1 MSSSSSA
8 GESQPLLPPESVIK
22 EPPNT
27 GLGILSQL
35 GPGLIIAA
43 SIVGSGELIA
53 TTRTGAQAGFTLLWL
68 IIIGCIIKVFA
79 QIEIGR
85 YALTSGL
92 QTLSALDQVPGP
104 RIARRGNWLVWYWFF
119 MWFASIGQLGGI
131 VGGVGQSMALSIPI
145 TEQGKK
151 YNDLQ
156 DMSTKLTIQDVVD
169 AHLRKNGSLPTGD
182 SQAEIELVNEL
193 QKARVTQADIDAA
206 EMEYRRLYPNNK
218 PAMDGK
224 LPDLSVPLDDR
235 LWAIP
240 FAVVTSIL
248 LMWGKFNVVL
258 VVATALVAGFTFIT
272 VGNVF
277 ALQSEPAWRITLANI
292 VDGLSFHFP
301 PDAPKRSGLAIGL
314 ATIGIIGVG
323 AAELIQY
330 PYWCLEKGYAKWTGR
345 NDGTPQ
351 WVQRARG
358 WMRVMQADAWASM
371 VIYTVATI
379 AFYLLG
385 AAILHRC
392 GLAPEGYSLIR
403 TLAVMYQPVFS
414 SAAPMLFLVG
424 AFSVLYSTFYVAN
437 ASHARTFADGLC
449 VMGLLE
455 NTERKRQRAVQFLCG
470 LFPLLCLGVYWV
482 MPEPGRL
489 VEFSGM
495 VQAIMLP
502 MLCFAALYFRYFRCH
517 PDLRPSMFWDIGLWT
532 STVVMLIIAIWTIQ
546 TNLGVIWK
554 AIFGEG

>member
-1 MSSSSSA
+1 MSSPT
-8 GESQPLLPPESVIK
+8 PLGTTPPPDPATTVIK
-22 EPPNT
+22 QPPT
-27 GLGILSQL
+27 SPFGVLMQL

-68 IIIGCIIKVFA
+68 IIIGCVIKVFA

-104 RIARRGNWLVWYWFF
+104 RFGRRGNWLVWYWFF

-131 VGGVGQSMALSIPI
+131 VGGVGQSMALSIPV
-145 TEQGKK
+145 TEQGKD
-151 YNDLQ
+151 YNRIQ
-156 DMSTKLTIQDVVD
+156 DMRTKLTIQQVLEN
-169 AHLRKNGSLPTGD
+169 HLAKE
-182 SQAEIELVNEL
+182 QAQSTNP
-193 QKARVTQADIDAA
+193 DAA
-206 EMEYRRLYPNNK
+206 ELQLATELSKSRVTLEEVEAAEAVYRKKYPDVS
-218 PAMDGK
+218 DGANGTK
-224 LPDLSVPLDDR
+224 ISEPLDDR

-240 FAVVTSIL
+240 FAVVTSFL
-248 LMWGKFNVVL
+248 LVWGKFNVVL
-258 VVATALVAGFTFIT
+258 IVATALVAGFTFIT
-272 VGNVF
+272 VGNVL
-277 ALQSEPAWRITLANI
+277 ALQGEPAWRISLANI
-292 VDGLSFHFP
+292 VDGLSFQLP
-301 PDAPKRSGLAIGL
+301 PDSATGSGLAIGL

-345 NDGTPQ
+345 DDGSPQ
-351 WVQRARG
+351 WVERARG
-358 WMRVMQADAWASM
+358 WMKVMQADAWASM
-371 VIYTVATI
+371 IIYTVATI

-392 GLAPEGYSLIR
+392 GLAPSGNSLIR

-414 SAAPMLFLVG
+414 SAAPALFLVG

-449 VMGLLE
+449 VIGLLE
-455 NTERKRQRAVQFLCG
+455 NNEKKRDRAVQFLCG
-470 LFPLLCLGVYWV
+470 LFPILCLAVYFV
-482 MPEPGRL
+482 IPEPGRL

-502 MLCFAALYFRYFRCH
+502 MLCFAALYFRYRHCH
-517 PDLRPSMFWDIGLWT
+517 PDLRPSIFWDIGLWS
-532 STVVMLIIAIWTIQ
+532 STVVMLIIGVWTFQ
-546 TNLGVIWK
+546 TNLVAMWK
-554 AIFGEG
+554 AIVG

>member
-1 MSSSSSA
+1 MSTPIVQGDPS
-8 GESQPLLPPESVIK
+8 PPPSTPTVIK
-22 EPPNT
+22 EPPKT
-27 GLGILSQL
+27 QFGVLMQL

-53 TTRTGAQAGFTLLWL
+53 TTRTGAQAGFSLLWL
-68 IIIGCIIKVFA
+68 IILGCVIKVFA

-92 QTLSALDQVPGP
+92 QTLSALDKVPGP
-104 RIARRGNWLVWYWFF
+104 RLGKRGNWLVWYWFF

-145 TEQGKK
+145 TEQGKDF
-151 YNDLQ
+151 NNLQ
-156 DMSTKLTIQDVVD
+156 DMRTKLTIRQVLD
-169 AHLRKNGSLPTGD
+169 AHLAKEKPQSATEAL
-182 SQAEIELVNEL
+182 AEKELVSEL
-193 QKARVTQADIDAA
+193 QKARITEADVEAA
-206 EMEYRRLYPNNK
+206 EAAYRRTYPSSAAEGAT
-218 PAMDGK
+218 PK
-224 LPDLSVPLDDR
+224 LAEPLDDR

-240 FAVVTSIL
+240 FALITSL
-248 LMWGKFNVVL
+248 LLVWGRFNVVL
-258 VVATALVAGFTFIT
+258 IMATALVAGFTFIT
-272 VGNVF
+272 VGNVV
-277 ALQSEPAWRITLANI
+277 ALQGEPAWRITLANI
-292 VDGLSFHFP
+292 VDGLSFRLP
-301 PDAPKRSGLAIGL
+301 PDSPTGSGLAIGL

-330 PYWCLEKGYAKWTGR
+330 PYWCLEKGYARWTGR
-345 NDGTPQ
+345 DDGSPQ

-358 WMRVMQADAWASM
+358 WMKVMQADAWASM
-371 VIYTVATI
+371 FIYTIATI

-392 GLAPEGYSLIR
+392 GLAPSGNGLIR

-414 SAAPMLFLVG
+414 SAAPALFLVG

-449 VMGLLE
+449 VIGVLE
-455 NTERKRQRAVQFLCG
+455 NNEQKRDRAVQFLCG
-470 LFPLLCLGVYWV
+470 LFPILCLAVYWI

-502 MLCFAALYFRYFRCH
+502 MLCFAALYFRYRHCH
-517 PDLRPSMFWDIGLWT
+517 PELQPGVLWDIGLW
-532 STVVMLIIAIWTIQ
+532 SSAVVMLIIGVWTFQ
-546 TNLGVIWK
+546 TNLSAMWK
-554 AIFGEG
+554 AVMG

>member
-1 MSSSSSA
+1 MSTPNST
-8 GESQPLLPPESVIK
+8 ESTASRTDSVSVIK
-22 EPPNT
+22 EPPNSR
-27 GLGILSQL
+27 LGILLQL

-68 IIIGCIIKVFA
+68 IVIGCVIKVFA
-79 QIEIGR
+79 QIEIGK

-92 QTLSALDQVPGP
+92 PTLSALDKVPGP
-104 RIARRGNWLVWYWFF
+104 RLGKRGNWLVWYWFF

-145 TEQGKK
+145 TVQGKQ
-151 YNDLQ
+151 YNDVQ
-156 DMSTKLTIQDVVD
+156 DMRTKLTIQQVLQEHLAKERAQNQTTD
-169 AHLRKNGSLPTGD
+169 A
-182 SQAEIELVNEL
+182 AESELATEL
-193 QKARVTQADIDAA
+193 QKSQVTREQVDEAVKAYQD
-206 EMEYRRLYPNNK
+206 RYPNRK
-218 PAMDGK
+218 AGA
-224 LPDLSVPLDDR
+224 LPDELAEPMDDR

-240 FAVVTSIL
+240 FAVVTSFL
-248 LMWGKFNVVL
+248 LVWGRFNVVL
-258 VVATALVAGFTFIT
+258 IIATALVAGFTFIT
-272 VGNVF
+272 VGNVL
-277 ALQSEPAWRITLANI
+277 ALQGEPAWRITLANI
-292 VDGLSFHFP
+292 IDGLSFRLP
-301 PDAPKRSGLAIGL
+301 PDSPKGSGLAIGL

-345 NDGTPQ
+345 DDGSSQ

-358 WMRVMQADAWASM
+358 WMKVMQADAWASM

-385 AAILHRC
+385 AGILHRC
-392 GLAPEGYSLIR
+392 GLAPSGNSLIR

-414 SAAPMLFLVG
+414 SAAPALFLIG

-449 VMGLLE
+449 VVGLLE
-455 NTERKRQRAVQFLCG
+455 NNEQKRDRAVRYLCG
-470 LFPLLCLGVYWV
+470 LFPILCLAVYWI

-502 MLCFAALYFRYFRCH
+502 MLCFAALYFRYRHSH
-517 PDLRPSMFWDIGLWT
+517 PDLRPSLFWDIGLWI
-532 STVVMLIIAIWTIQ
+532 STVVMLIIGVWTFQ
-546 TNLGVIWK
+546 TNLLAFWK
-554 AIFGEG
+554 AIVG

>member
-1 MSSSSSA
+1 MSTPKVPGDTPQQTPA
-8 GESQPLLPPESVIK
+8 LTVIK
-22 EPPNT
+22 EPPT
-27 GLGILSQL
+27 SRFGVLLQL

-43 SIVGSGELIA
+43 SIVGSGELIG

-68 IIIGCIIKVFA
+68 IIIGCVIKVFA

-92 QTLSALDQVPGP
+92 QTLSALDKVPGP
-104 RIARRGNWLVWYWFF
+104 RIRNRGNWLVWYWFF

-131 VGGVGQSMALSIPI
+131 VGGVGQSMALSIPV
-145 TEQGKK
+145 TEQGKH
-151 YNDLQ
+151 YNSIQDLR
-156 DMSTKLTIQDVVD
+156 TKLTIQQVLDEHLAKEQQQTGIRDV
-169 AHLRKNGSLPTGD
+169 
-182 SQAEIELVNEL
+182 AESELVAEL
-193 QKARVTQADIDAA
+193 QKSRVTKEEVEAA
-206 EMEYRRLYPNNK
+206 EAEYRQKYPNTAADNANQK
-218 PAMDGK
+218 FAE
-224 LPDLSVPLDDR
+224 PLDDR

-240 FAVVTSIL
+240 FAVITSFL
-248 LMWGKFNVVL
+248 LVWGRFNVVL

-272 VGNVF
+272 VGNVV
-277 ALQSEPAWRITLANI
+277 ALQGEPAWRITLANI
-292 VDGLSFHFP
+292 VDGLSFHLP
-301 PDAPKRSGLAIGL
+301 PDSPTGSGLAIGL

-330 PYWCLEKGYAKWTGR
+330 PYWCLEKGYARWTGR
-345 NDGTPQ
+345 DDGSPQ
-351 WVQRARG
+351 WVNRARG
-358 WMRVMQADAWASM
+358 WMKVMQADAWASM
-371 VIYTVATI
+371 IIYTVATI

-392 GLAPEGYSLIR
+392 GLAPSGNSLIR

-414 SAAPMLFLVG
+414 SAAPALFLIG

-449 VMGLLE
+449 VIGLLE
-455 NTERKRQRAVQFLCG
+455 NSEQKRERAVQFLCG
-470 LFPLLCLGVYWV
+470 LFPILCLAVYWI

-502 MLCFAALYFRYFRCH
+502 MLCFAALYFRYRFCH
-517 PDLRPSMFWDIGLWT
+517 PDLRPSVLWDIGLWS
-532 STVVMLIIAIWTIQ
+532 STVVMLIIGVWTFQ
-546 TNLGVIWK
+546 TNLIAMWK
-554 AIFGEG
+554 AIVG